1 MVEVKYRPAGRGR
14 IAVAGQGIAEA
25 VTLCRV
31 LAFSSFMRLAKVLA
45 R

>member
-1 MVEVKYRPAGRGR
+1 MVEVKYRSAGRGR

-25 VTLCRV
+25 VTLCRA
-31 LAFSSFMRLAKVLA
+31 LSFMRLAELLA